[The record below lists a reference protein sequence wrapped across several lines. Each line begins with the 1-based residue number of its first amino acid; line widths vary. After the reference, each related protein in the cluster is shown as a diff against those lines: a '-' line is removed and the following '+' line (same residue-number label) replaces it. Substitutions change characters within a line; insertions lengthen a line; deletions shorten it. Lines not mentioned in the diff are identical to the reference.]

1 MRLQLS
7 HPNTGIFYK
16 MKILSKK
23 DNKKLLSAIED
34 GFKAFKKTVKKRN
47 IDLDSFI
54 DDDEYSPIL
63 MEILLSYDITNE
75 SKRLKFLRY
84 SLEHGANPN
93 IKCKDGYNCLHVA
106 VEQESLSRALD
117 LFLDFGGDVTLSSN
131 NEYAPREKV
140 ILNFPWR
147 TEGKERAFQLSLVEK
162 TLKLGGGEFEDS
174 FSVYLDRF
182 PEDVLALLKKYKD
195 AKSQQKIETVEQPT
209 FPTNL
214 KYPDIAKKIW
224 KELVPP
230 SGYAD
235 SVQGELL
242 RSVEK
247 LRDEAQRNGNG
258 NYYKYHKTLAKF
270 ILKVLVNSGL
280 FDKEENGKIK
290 KKTKKLMK
298 AKYPYTEDDV
308 YDYLTDKICIFY
320 LNNEKL
326 INFESN
332 TVQD

>member
-1 MRLQLS
+1 MEV
-7 HPNTGIFYK
+7 
-16 MKILSKK
+16 LSKK
-23 DNKKLLSAIED
+23 DSRKLLSAIED

-47 IDLDSFI
+47 IDLNAFI
-54 DDDEYSPIL
+54 DDDKYQPVL
-63 MEILLSYDITNE
+63 MEILLSYDITDEN
-75 SKRLKFLRY
+75 KRLKFLRY
-84 SLEHGANPN
+84 CLEHGANPN
-93 IKCKDGYNCLHVA
+93 IKCKEGYNCLQVA
-106 VEQESLSRALD
+106 VEQERLSRALD
-117 LFLDFGGDVTLSSN
+117 LFLDFGGDVNLSSN
-131 NEYAPREKV
+131 NASSPREKV

-162 TLKLGGGEFEDS
+162 VLMLGGGQFEDS

-182 PEDVLALLKKYKD
+182 PEDVLALLEKYKSV
-195 AKSQQKIETVEQPT
+195 KPQKITEKVVQPA

-270 ILKVLVNSGL
+270 ILEVLVNSGL
-280 FDKEENGKIK
+280 FDKEENAKIQK
-290 KKTKKLMK
+290 NVKKLMK

-308 YDYLTDKICIFY
+308 YDFLTDKICVFY
-320 LNNEKL
+320 LNNETL
-326 INFESN
+326 IKFEN
-332 TVQD
+332 EVQD